1 MDTRNKIIDSQ
12 TAVEIAG
19 RLRRQGRKL
28 VVVTGHFDVVLAA
41 HARDLE
47 AVRSSSGADAI
58 MVILQPLSLSLL
70 AAPAR
75 AELVAALAMVDYVV
89 SAGDD
94 SLDELLSRLP
104 AERVISRLGADDE
117 LKRLLI
123 EHVQSRHSL

>member
-1 MDTRNKIIDSQ
+1 VDTRNKIIDSQ

>member
-1 MDTRNKIIDSQ
+1 VDTRNKIIDSQ
-12 TAVEIAG
+12 IAVEIAC
-19 RLRRQGRKL
+19 RLRRQSRKL
-28 VVVTGHFDVVLAA
+28 VVVSGHFDVVLAA
-41 HARDLE
+41 HARDLDG
-47 AVRSSSGADAI
+47 VRNSSGADAI
-58 MVILQPLSLSLL
+58 MVILQPVSHSLL

-89 SAGDD
+89 SVGDD